1 MLDTESGPAF
11 IDGAIY
17 RFTRTDN
24 LRFYRA
30 ARTKSG
36 IDFIYPIQVGGTRIA
51 DESAQGRRYV
61 IIYLTTKWGKLA
73 AWGYWL
79 DPKEAFKQSYVT
91 DATPAHLE
99 LVASTLAELPDAAGE
114 LDNVLNRDEIEL
126 DMEIWGVI

>member
-1 MLDTESGPAF
+1 MENQPTFME
-11 IDGAIY
+11 GAIY
-17 RFTRTDN
+17 RFARNEN

-36 IDFIYPIQVGGTRIA
+36 VDFLYPIQVEGTRIA
-51 DESAQGRRYV
+51 DESTQGRRYV
-61 IIYLTTKWGKLA
+61 IIYLTTQWGKLA

-79 DPKEAFKQSYVT
+79 DPKEAFKRSYVT
-91 DATPAHLE
+91 DATPADLE
-99 LVASTLAELPDAAGE
+99 LVARTLDELPDVASD